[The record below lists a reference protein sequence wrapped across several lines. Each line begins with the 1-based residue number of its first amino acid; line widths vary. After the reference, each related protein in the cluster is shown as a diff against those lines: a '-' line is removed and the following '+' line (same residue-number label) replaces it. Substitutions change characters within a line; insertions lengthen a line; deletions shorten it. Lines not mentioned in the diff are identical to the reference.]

1 MPFIKSPLIN
11 SNCLLL
17 VLSYQ
22 HLLQNVNSV
31 GLKASWVFSV
41 SWCQPLLCGVSNP
54 VDFNRCDMQ
63 TYVVSFLYS
72 KPSCPYFHKMHHH
85 WSVVLSWGGLFF
97 QSKAEVCSFMFAW
110 HAVVDLPKTSVSR
123 LCLGHVKTNIQLC
136 SVWDISSIRITGILN
151 FCLG

>member
-1 MPFIKSPLIN
+1 MRIVLGMYSYASFHAACMDSCISETMCYIGIAKNFFVVYQHLCPLEEISAHIMPFIKSPLIN

-85 WSVVLSWGGLFF
+85 
-97 QSKAEVCSFMFAW
+97 
-110 HAVVDLPKTSVSR
+110 
-123 LCLGHVKTNIQLC
+123 
-136 SVWDISSIRITGILN
+136 
-151 FCLG
+151 